1 MVISDSIA
9 VGSCA
14 TAALLCRKYAHLPC
28 PSALTQITKAKKKI
42 CSMQGRL
49 ARRKRCIKPLMQ
61 PLAFSAARARCVGGG
76 F

>member
-14 TAALLCRKYAHLPC
+14 TAALLCRKYAHLPL
-28 PSALTQITKAKKKI
+28 SLGGDANHQGEKT

-61 PLAFSAARARCVGGG
+61 PLAFSAARARSVGGG